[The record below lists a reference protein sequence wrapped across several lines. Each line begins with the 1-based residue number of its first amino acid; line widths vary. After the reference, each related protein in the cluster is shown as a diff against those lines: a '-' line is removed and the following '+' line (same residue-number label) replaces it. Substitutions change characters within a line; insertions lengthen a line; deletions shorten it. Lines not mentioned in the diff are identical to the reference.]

1 MNVKLSFDSAAAERL
16 GCTVEQMRQTVKDL
30 FSAHDLPCV
39 SEGDVLV
46 FADKG
51 HGDDFACMWE
61 IILALLRSRWFL
73 DCASTFLGGRGRRGG
88 SAGPNWEGGG
98 GRFSLI

>member
-1 MNVKLSFDSAAAERL
+1 MNVKLSFDSATAERQ

-30 FSAHDLPCV
+30 FAAHDLPCV
-39 SEGDVLV
+39 SEGDTLV

-61 IILALLRSRWFL
+61 ISLALLRSQWFL
-73 DCASTFLGGRGRRGG
+73 DCASSFVWQDADGEEDLLDQTGKEVVADFL
-88 SAGPNWEGGG
+88 
-98 GRFSLI
+98 

>member
-1 MNVKLSFDSAAAERL
+1 
-16 GCTVEQMRQTVKDL
+16 MRQAVKDL
-30 FSAHDLPCV
+30 FAAHDLPCV

-46 FADKG
+46 FTDKG

-73 DCASTFLGGRGRRGG
+73 DCASSFVWEMRTARRICWGKPGRRWRPIFLDKATMRRYNEEKHMNGRGKG
-88 SAGPNWEGGG
+88 
-98 GRFSLI
+98 